1 MTVTGA
7 FFFGPLT
14 LLALLIGGVPLT
26 IEHFPVYVAGGIGTV
41 FWAGLAGVV
50 GSLFS

>member
-1 MTVTGA
+1 MTLTGA

-14 LLALLIGGVPLT
+14 LLTLLLGGVPLT
-26 IEHFPVYVAGGIGTV
+26 IENFPMYVAGGLGTG
-41 FWAGLAGVV
+41 FWTAVAGVI